1 MKCVRRWRNSL
12 AGRHQAALWRNS
24 WPAELEKGKFLTRKT
39 TKENHLAKDTR
50 REAKTIVV
58 TLEDNHSLRHL
69 KIIVVKRQMIKIASL
84 RMKCAPSRLTAA
96 LHIVQSLLLQMITH
110 PWKYYCTMIDRV
122 SIFEMSKFCFSQG
135 LQNWQHEHLQLIL
148 LFGYN
153 WSPITSVHKFCFG
166 RYIGEEHIL
175 LLWRCFSVF
184 CASLNYMCFMLAGV
198 EMCFVLADAAVFCG
212 AECSEEPLW
221 WGGDASRVRRGYTDV
236 PAEESAPTWYFPT
249 KV

>member
-1 MKCVRRWRNSL
+1 
-12 AGRHQAALWRNS
+12 
-24 WPAELEKGKFLTRKT
+24 
-39 TKENHLAKDTR
+39 
-50 REAKTIVV
+50 
-58 TLEDNHSLRHL
+58 
-69 KIIVVKRQMIKIASL
+69 MIKIASL
-84 RMKCAPSRLTAA
+84 RMKCAPSCFTAA

-148 LFGYN
+148 LFGFN
-153 WSPITSVHKFCFG
+153 WSPITSVHIFCFG

-184 CASLNYMCFMLAGV
+184 CAILNYMCFMLAGV

-236 PAEESAPTWYFPT
+236 PAEESAPTRPDTFPQRYNT
-249 KV
+249 WGILSARHPSWPQLCKKVDARLGHVNVKKARFVKFISSGTSSTLENSG

>member
-1 MKCVRRWRNSL
+1 MKCVRRWQSSL

-50 REAKTIVV
+50 RKAKTTVV
-58 TLEDNHSLRHL
+58 TLEDNHSLKHL
-69 KIIVVKRQMIKIASL
+69 KIILVKRQMIKIASL
-84 RMKCAPSRLTAA
+84 RMKCAPSCFTAA
-96 LHIVQSLLLQMITH
+96 LHIVQSLLPQIVTH

-153 WSPITSVHKFCFG
+153 
-166 RYIGEEHIL
+166 L
-175 LLWRCFSVF
+175 LQVCI
-184 CASLNYMCFMLAGV
+184 Y
-198 EMCFVLADAAVFCG
+198 FVLADILEKIIFCYYEG
-212 AECSEEPLW
+212 VSVCF
-221 WGGDASRVRRGYTDV
+221 VRAYTACV
-236 PAEESAPTWYFPT
+236 LC
-249 KV
+249 